1 MAGYIDQVLPEQTQ
15 PATYQEIRTDH
26 QANGVPVSSWRSLV
40 NVGLSLTQYVSEA
53 ITTARNIVR
62 TVLRGLFVDSLQ
74 EDLAAATPEQYAQIS
89 DAAVAFAKSQYQEN
103 QQPATATLLRAEL
116 TSVLSAPVYVLNPG
130 DMIIGTP
137 ATSNSLLYTLAEAL
151 RLDPGGRVIG
161 LFQAQSPGAS
171 YNLASGTTIE
181 LKTTFVGVST
191 TLSASGARLTV
202 GIGNSSLSLHA
213 GSNIANSNAQ
223 VSLKIQVDGPSVGI
237 ATVTTATSLGVTTIT
252 VHSRSDAGSSPLSTA
267 EEIRALLVANI
278 SADLL
283 TGVQLP
289 AGTDGSGIMALVLA
303 APLPLA
309 DGPIASAGQDI
320 QAATDLLNTAV
331 AKWDALT
338 VGKGTDD
345 ALYYW
350 ATQPP
355 AGFTS
360 SPVVQVQVLNALKY
374 DGTIKGGW
382 ITVLVSGELGPLS
395 LGELAAVDGNF
406 YNPRKFANFAKLT
419 TLNATARVINVTAA
433 VDYLKSSKLA
443 DSDINDFVVAALLA
457 LQRRLTMGIQT
468 IDPSLI
474 EATVGTANPAIW
486 KVVLSA
492 PALPVT
498 LAWNERAVFNVTG
511 MTYTAVLP

>member
-15 PATYQEIRTDH
+15 PATYQEIRTEH

-74 EDLAAATPEQYAQIS
+74 EDLAAATPEQYAQIA
-89 DAAVAFAKSQYQEN
+89 DAAVAFVKSQYQEN

-151 RLDPGGRVIG
+151 RLDPGGRIVG
-161 LFQAQSPGAS
+161 LFQAQSPGSS

-191 TLSASGARLTV
+191 ALPASGARLTV

-213 GSNIANSNAQ
+213 GSNLANSNAQ
-223 VSLKIQVDGPSVGI
+223 VAFRIVVDGPNVAV

-252 VHSRSDAGSSPLSTA
+252 VHSRSDAGSLPLSTA
-267 EEIRALLVANI
+267 SEIRDLLLSL

-289 AGTDGSGIMALVLA
+289 AGTDGSGVMALLSAVL
-303 APLPLA
+303 LPLA

-331 AKWDALT
+331 AKWDTLT

-355 AGFTS
+355 TGFVA
-360 SPVVQVQVLNALKY
+360 SPVRQCQVLNALKY

-419 TLNATARVINVTAA
+419 TLNATPKVINVTAA
-433 VDYLKSSKLA
+433 VDYLKSSKLSNA
-443 DSDINDFVVAALLA
+443 DINDAVVAALLA
-457 LQRRLTMGIQT
+457 LQRRLSMGTQT

-474 EATVGTANPAIW
+474 EATIGTANAAIW

-492 PALPVT
+492 PLLPTV

>member
-74 EDLAAATPEQYAQIS
+74 EDLAAASPAQYAQIA

-151 RLDPGGRVIG
+151 RLDPGGRIVG
-161 LFQAQSPGAS
+161 LFQAQSPGSS

-181 LKTTFVGVST
+181 LKTTFVGVSSN
-191 TLSASGARLTV
+191 LPASGARLTV
-202 GIGNSSLSLHA
+202 GTGNGSLSLHA
-213 GSNIANSNAQ
+213 GSNLANSNAQ
-223 VSLKIQVDGPSVGI
+223 VAFRIVVDGPSVPL

-252 VHSRSDAGSSPLSTA
+252 VHSRSDAGSLPLSTA
-267 EEIRALLVANI
+267 NEIRDLLVQNL

-283 TGVQLP
+283 TGAQLP
-289 AGTDGSGIMALVLA
+289 PGTDGSGVMPVLSA
-303 APLPLA
+303 VLLPLA
-309 DGPIASAGQDI
+309 DGPIASAGQDL

-331 AKWDALT
+331 AKWDALL

-360 SPVVQVQVLNALKY
+360 SPVAQCQVLNALKY

-419 TLNATARVINVTAA
+419 TLNATAKIINVTAA
-433 VDYLKSSKLA
+433 VDYLKSSKLS
-443 DSDINDFVVAALLA
+443 DSDINDSIVSALLA
-457 LQRRLTMGIQT
+457 LQRRLTMGTQT

-474 EATVGTANPAIW
+474 EATIGTANTAIW
-486 KVVLSA
+486 KVVMSA
-492 PALPVT
+492 PALPTV
-498 LAWNERAVFNVTG
+498 LAWNERAVFNVIG

>member
-1 MAGYIDQVLPEQTQ
+1 MAGYIDQVLPVQTQ
-15 PATYQEIRTDH
+15 PATYQEIRTEH

-74 EDLAAATPEQYAQIS
+74 EDLASATPEQYAQIS
-89 DAAVAFAKSQYQEN
+89 DAAVAFAASQYQEF
-103 QQPATATLLRAEL
+103 QQPATATVLRVEL
-116 TSVLSAPVYVLNPG
+116 TAVPSAPVYVLNPG

-137 ATSNSLLYTLAEAL
+137 ATSNSLLYTLAESL
-151 RLDPGGRVIG
+151 RLDPGGRIVG

-171 YNLASGTTIE
+171 YNLASSTTIE
-181 LKTTFVGVST
+181 LKTTFVGVSSV
-191 TLSASGARLTV
+191 LPASGARLTV
-202 GIGNSSLSLHA
+202 GLGNSSLSLHA

-223 VSLKIQVDGPSVGI
+223 VSLKIQVDGPNVAV
-237 ATVTTATSLGVTTIT
+237 ATVTTVTSLGVTTII

-278 SADLL
+278 NADLL

-289 AGTDGSGIMALVLA
+289 TGTDGSGIMALVLA

-309 DGPIASAGQDI
+309 DGPIATAGQDV
-320 QAATDLLNTAV
+320 QAATDLLNTSI
-331 AKWDALT
+331 AKWDALV

-350 ATQPP
+350 VTQPP

-360 SPVVQVQVLNALKY
+360 SPVVQVQILNALKY

-395 LGELAAVDGNF
+395 LSELAAVDGNF

-443 DSDINDFVVAALLA
+443 DSDINDFVVAALLT

-468 IDPSLI
+468 IDTSLI
-474 EATVGTANPAIW
+474 EATIGTANPAIW

-492 PALPVT
+492 PAAAVT

>member
-15 PATYQEIRTDH
+15 PATYQEIRTEH
-26 QANGVPVSSWRSLV
+26 QANGVPVTSWRTLV

-74 EDLAAATPEQYAQIS
+74 EDLAAATPEQYAQIA
-89 DAAVAFAKSQYQEN
+89 DAAVAFAKSQYQEA
-103 QQPATATLLRAEL
+103 QQPATATMLRVEL
-116 TSVLSAPVYVLNPG
+116 TAVGSAPVYVLNPG

-137 ATSNSLLYTLAEAL
+137 ATSNSLLYTLTETL
-151 RLDPGGRVIG
+151 RLDPSGRVIG
-161 LFQAQSPGAS
+161 LFQAQSPGSS
-171 YNLASGTTIE
+171 YNIASGTTIE
-181 LKTTFVGVST
+181 VKTTFVGVSSN
-191 TLSASGARLTV
+191 LPASGARLTV
-202 GIGNSSLSLHA
+202 GIGNSSLNLHA

-223 VSLKIQVDGPSVGI
+223 VSLTIQVDGPSVGI

-267 EEIRALLVANI
+267 EEIRALLVATL

-283 TGVQLP
+283 AGVQLP
-289 AGTDGSGIMALVLA
+289 TGTDGSGIMALVLA

-309 DGPIASAGQDI
+309 DGPIESAGQDI
-320 QAATDLLNTAV
+320 QEATDLLNTAV

-355 AGFTS
+355 TGFTS

-374 DGTIKGGW
+374 DCTIKGGW
-382 ITVLVSGELGPLS
+382 ITVLVSGELGPLT

-443 DSDINDFVVAALLA
+443 DSDINDFVIAALLA

-511 MTYTAVLP
+511 MSYTAVLP